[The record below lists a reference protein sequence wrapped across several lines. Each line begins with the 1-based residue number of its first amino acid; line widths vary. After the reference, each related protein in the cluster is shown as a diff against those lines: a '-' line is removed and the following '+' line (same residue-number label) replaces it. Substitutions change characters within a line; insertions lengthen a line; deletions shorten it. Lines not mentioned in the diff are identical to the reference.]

1 MTTISTEEFA
11 LDLEGDPC
19 DEPSAADCELFV
31 ADPVR
36 ARLAD
41 LGGRVIRRTLSDMMP
56 EANPTLS
63 HSYGRAYRFTEHDFA
78 SSFWFQPADG
88 TRALRLV
95 IPAPFLEA
103 IELSWAA
110 CDALR
115 TDRVI
120 ITAQA
125 PRSTVVPGR
134 CDGTLVAI
142 ALTAPEDFGRDVTMV
157 TDAYPRNRARSYWPE
172 RFALLGPLVQL

>member
-11 LDLEGDPC
+11 LDFEGNPC
-19 DEPSAADCELFV
+19 DEPSAADCELFI

-41 LGGRVIRRTLSDMMP
+41 LGGGVIRRTLSDMMP
-56 EANPTLS
+56 EVDPTLS

-78 SSFWFQPADG
+78 GSFWFQPADA

-110 CDALR
+110 CDALAS
-115 TDRVI
+115 DRVI
-120 ITAQA
+120 VMSQA
-125 PRSTVVPGR
+125 PKSPVVPGR

-142 ALTAPEDFGRDVTMV
+142 ALTAPEDFGQNVTVV
-157 TDAYPRNRARSYWPE
+157 TDAYPRNTERSYWPE
-172 RFALLGPLVQL
+172 RFVLLGPLVEL